1 MTRVIDMT
9 ESIAAIKAET
19 EHHFLYIEQKV
30 KYDKSQPIKFE
41 MSYADY
47 RTIQLGL
54 YWEHRDDLLEMFTQ
68 AYKDFYKY
76 DSIYSERGQEAFD
89 VAFSDKLTDFKN
101 VKDQL
106 LSVLSLLEQ
115 AAASEAGK

>member
-9 ESIAAIKAET
+9 ESIAAVKAET
-19 EHHFLYIEQKV
+19 EYHFLYIQQKV

-47 RTIQLGL
+47 RNIQLAL
-54 YWEHRDDLLEMFTQ
+54 YWEHRDDLLEMITQ

-89 VAFSDKLTDFKN
+89 AAFSDKLTDFKK

-106 LSVLSLLEQ
+106 LSVLNLLEQ
-115 AAASEAGK
+115 AAASEAGI